1 MQGRIKLTEQGETV
15 TNRYAVAALAERHLE
30 QLLHAV
36 IVATAKQPA
45 PSPSRGGAWEEAMS
59 ALSAEA
65 QGAYRGLV
73 RAHDTL
79 RYFHDATPID
89 GIAQLNIGSRPAR
102 RAGGESIE
110 DLRAIP
116 WVFAW
121 TQSRVNLPGW
131 YGVGS
136 AIAAWAGAEPER
148 WERLGRMYREW
159 TFFRTVVDNA
169 QMSMRKA
176 DMAIAATYA
185 GLASPATRDAVFP
198 ALEAEFA
205 RTEAA
210 LLRVTGQRDLLE
222 TQPWLQRS
230 IRLRNPYIDPM
241 NAVQVALLR
250 RLRAASDAEEAAA
263 LRAVVLVS
271 VNGIAAGLRNTG

>member
-1 MQGRIKLTEQGETV
+1 MNE
-15 TNRYAVAALAERHLE
+15 
-30 QLLHAV
+30 
-36 IVATAKQPA
+36 
-45 PSPSRGGAWEEAMS
+45 
-59 ALSAEA
+59 LSAEA
-65 QGAYRGLV
+65 QRAYRALV
-73 RAHDTL
+73 RAPETL

-89 GIAQLNIGSRPAR
+89 EIGRLNIGSRPAR
-102 RAGGESIE
+102 RAGGERIE

-131 YGVGS
+131 YGVG
-136 AIAAWAGAEPER
+136 AAAEAWAGTDAER
-148 WERLGRMYREW
+148 WELLARMYREW

-185 GLASPATRDAVFP
+185 GLSDAATRQAVFP

-205 RTEAA
+205 RTEVA
-210 LLRVTGQRDLLE
+210 LLRITGLADLLE
-222 TQPWLQRS
+222 NEPWLRRS

-250 RLRAASDAEEAAA
+250 RLRAARDPHEAAA
-263 LRAVVLVS
+263 LRAVVLIS